1 MQAQLEEFLD
11 HLTVE
16 RGLARNTIAAYRAD
30 LEGHFGF
37 LARLEV
43 KEWSE
48 VSESLIIRYL
58 STLRRRGCAPST
70 LLRRLCCLRVFYRFL
85 VLRKYIDHD
94 PCAAL
99 ERMRPSRKLPSAL
112 TFEEIISLLNQPDVS
127 TPRGLRDKAML
138 ELLYA
143 SGLRISELVGLERGA
158 VNFDLGLVRCV
169 GKGSKQRLVPVGK
182 EALEALCAYLDSRND
197 THAALFLGRGGQ
209 MRRASFWRL
218 IKAYAKKAGIS
229 KPISPHTLRHSFA
242 THLLE
247 RGADLRAIQEM
258 LGHASIS
265 TTQVYTHVSSDLLR
279 EVFQQAHPRATT
291 GSPPPR
297 SD

>member
-1 MQAQLEEFLD
+1 LQRLVEEFLD

-30 LEGHFGF
+30 LEGYLGF

-43 KEWSE
+43 TDWPQ
-48 VSESLIIRYL
+48 VSESHVIRYL
-58 STLRRRGCAPST
+58 SALRRRECAPAT
-70 LLRRLCCLRVFYRFL
+70 LLRRLCCLRTFHRFL
-85 VLRKYIDHD
+85 VLRKHLSHD

-99 ERMRPSRKLPSAL
+99 ERLQPSRRLPSAL
-112 TFEEIISLLNQPDVS
+112 TFEEVIALLNQPDVS

-143 SGLRISELVGLERGA
+143 SGLRISELVNLNRGD

-169 GKGSKQRLVPVGK
+169 GKGSKQRLVPVGE
-182 EALEALCAYLDSRND
+182 EALGALRDYLAIRND
-197 THAALFLGRGGQ
+197 ISPALFLGRGGP
-209 MRRASFWRL
+209 MRRASFWRI
-218 IKAYAKKAGIS
+218 IKGYARQAKIRRE
-229 KPISPHTLRHSFA
+229 ISPHTLRHSFA

-247 RGADLRAIQEM
+247 RGADLRSIQEM

-265 TTQVYTHVSSDLLR
+265 TTQIYTHVSSDLLR
-279 EVFQQAHPRATT
+279 EAFQQAHPRA
-291 GSPPPR
+291 
-297 SD
+297 D